1 MSKINIYIDGPSE
14 NEMKDLFDK
23 DISGFTFNPTLFKSL
38 SVKDYLG
45 HSQKIQKLSNG
56 LSISLEVIGDSYEEM
71 VFQARKLASLGSNVY
86 VKIPITYTSGKSTID
101 VIRTLSMEGI
111 NLNITAIFTFLQIK
125 EVLPTLKNTNSII
138 SVFAGRLYDIGID
151 AKELMKEMSLYIH
164 DNSQCK
170 LLWASPRMHY
180 DVLTAEASNCDIIT
194 MTNSMYKKM
203 SLLGKT
209 PEEYSIETVK
219 MFFNDAQASGYKL

>member
-14 NEMKDLFDK
+14 NEMNDLFDM

-38 SVKDYLG
+38 GVKDYLG
-45 HSQKIQKLSNG
+45 YSQKIQKLSNG
-56 LSISLEVIGDSYEEM
+56 LPISLEVVGDTYEEM
-71 VFQARKLASLGSNVY
+71 VFQGKKLASLGSNVF
-86 VKIPITYTSGKSTID
+86 VKIPITYTSGESTIE
-101 VIRTLSMEGI
+101 VIKTLSMEGI

-125 EVLPTLKNTNSII
+125 EVLPTLKNTNSIF

-151 AKELMKEMSLYIH
+151 AKEFMKEMSLYIH
-164 DNSQCK
+164 ENSRCK
-170 LLWASPRMHY
+170 ILWASPRMHY
-180 DVLTAEASNCDIIT
+180 DVITAQSSNCDIIT

-209 PEEYSIETVK
+209 PEEYSLETVK
-219 MFFNDAQASGYKL
+219 MFFNDAQVSGYKF

>member
-1 MSKINIYIDGPSE
+1 MSKINIYIDGPTE

-111 NLNITAIFTFLQIK
+111 NFKVFDN
-125 EVLPTLKNTNSII
+125 LKNTDRIMNNTFWVGVYPGLTEEMLDFVCDHI
-138 SVFAGRLYDIGID
+138 
-151 AKELMKEMSLYIH
+151 ELF
-164 DNSQCK
+164 
-170 LLWASPRMHY
+170 
-180 DVLTAEASNCDIIT
+180 
-194 MTNSMYKKM
+194 
-203 SLLGKT
+203 LG
-209 PEEYSIETVK
+209 VK
-219 MFFNDAQASGYKL
+219 F